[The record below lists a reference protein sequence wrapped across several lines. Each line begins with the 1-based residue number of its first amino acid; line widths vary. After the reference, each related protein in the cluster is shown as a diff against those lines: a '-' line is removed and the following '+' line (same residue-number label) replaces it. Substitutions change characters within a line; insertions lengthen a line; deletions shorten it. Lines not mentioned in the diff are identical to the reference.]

1 MSSWLLEIRTARCC
15 QCCPSPHLLLKF
27 WVCALRSVCQVGC
40 GVESTLPLAPA
51 LSLSIPPLSHSL
63 FCPPPPTLL
72 FSFFSF
78 LSKFTW
84 VQTSAGRGSKISI
97 TGPGEKKYI
106 SHPQKKFHFESWV
119 VCQYTKIKDDY
130 QSKANVSTNKT
141 QNKISSLNNV
151 ALFGYWVLR
160 SFTKVLSHSNLFYN

>member
-97 TGPGEKKYI
+97 VGPGEKKI
-106 SHPQKKFHFESWV
+106 SFAPPKKISLWVMSCVSIHQDQGRLSEQSQCKYQQHSKKFLHLITWHYLAIEF
-119 VCQYTKIKDDY
+119 
-130 QSKANVSTNKT
+130 
-141 QNKISSLNNV
+141 
-151 ALFGYWVLR
+151 
-160 SFTKVLSHSNLFYN
+160 